1 MREGG
6 RRLLMERRKD
16 ESLRV
21 ILDVTWRLGAWRTDE
36 AGRRREEAMGRR
48 VKGVMG
54 LVGDVV
60 EGLRGALRML
70 REGRMLV
77 DVGELERRRMRRE
90 RRWRAGPVRILG
102 LLRTMGQ
109 LRAFERMLAW
119 AGFSSFS
126 SSAAFHRKVRKELLL
141 LEVAASTTRL
151 EDAFLVFS
159 FLGYR

>member
-21 ILDVTWRLGAWRTDE
+21 ILDVTWRLGARRTDE

-60 EGLRGALRML
+60 EGML

-90 RRWRAGPVRILG
+90 RR
-102 LLRTMGQ
+102 
-109 LRAFERMLAW
+109 
-119 AGFSSFS
+119 
-126 SSAAFHRKVRKELLL
+126 
-141 LEVAASTTRL
+141 
-151 EDAFLVFS
+151 
-159 FLGYR
+159 